1 MIFKKLPF
9 LAALAAL
16 ALGGCAST
24 DRTYGAAP
32 EVEVADLTSL
42 PEPEM
47 IEFYTLGPQEK
58 VEIAVIGAESLSG
71 TFLTDRNG
79 NIDYPLLGVVA
90 VGGLSP
96 DEAARMIADGLR
108 GRYLRDP
115 QVRLIPSEL
124 PGSTISVGGQVNR
137 PGTYEVPGKL
147 TLLRAVNQ
155 AGGLGEYAQDDDV
168 LVMRTIDG
176 QSYIGL
182 YNLGAIQR
190 GNYADPAVY
199 PNDIVMVGDSPGR
212 RRIDRIVGTLAPIL
226 STSAVILNVLTR

>member
-16 ALGGCAST
+16 VLGGCATT

-32 EVEVADLTSL
+32 EVEIADLDSL
-42 PEPEM
+42 PEPDM

-58 VEIAVIGAESLSG
+58 VEIAVVGAESLSG

-96 DEAARMIADGLR
+96 DDAARMIEDGLR
-108 GRYLRDP
+108 GDYLLNP
-115 QVRLIPSEL
+115 QVRLIPAEL

-155 AGGLGEYAQDDDV
+155 AGGLDEYAKDDDV
-168 LVMRTIDG
+168 LVMRTVDG

-199 PNDIVMVGDSPGR
+199 PNDIVMLGDSPGR
-212 RRIDRIVGTLAPIL
+212 RRIDRIIGTLAPIL